1 MEKRN
6 SDNPKIPMSATVAS
20 IVHTPPSKFDPQG
33 MYTGKP
39 MDENEQPKQDED
51 DL

>member
-1 MEKRN
+1 MEKHP
-6 SDNPKIPMSATVAS
+6 SKTPKKPMSETVAS
-20 IVHTPPSKFDPQG
+20 IIYTPPSKFDPQG

>member
-6 SDNPKIPMSATVAS
+6 SDKPKIPMSATVAS